1 MINYGIPYKGSKNKI
16 AENIIA
22 QLPSAK
28 HFYDL
33 FGGGGAMTHCALL
46 SGKYEFVHYNEF
58 NPLVFKAFKMAVNGE
73 FEGETRWISRED
85 FENLKDTDPYVAIC
99 FSFGNNLKTY
109 AYNKECEKFKKA
121 VHYSIVFD
129 DNSLL
134 KEYIDLSNFNYS
146 SNNIK
151 ERRLELQRYLTVL
164 FRENKLEVDY
174 GISNSEILQSQKRL
188 ENCKEYFN
196 SVGNV
201 RNVIQNLERKV
212 YVNFNS
218 IGTARGVIESLE
230 RLERLERFQSLE
242 NINNCGVLLSNLSY
256 EEVSI
261 ESDSVI
267 YCDPP
272 YVNTNTYLDEFDHEK
287 FYLWLRSLKQQVF
300 ISEYQMPSDFY
311 EVFSIKKRVLIND
324 KLNIQK
330 LEKLFSNIPYVNDP
344 LSW

>member
-1 MINYGIPYKGSKNKI
+1 MSNYGIPYKGSKNKI
-16 AENIIA
+16 AKNIIE

-33 FGGGGAMTHCALL
+33 FGGGGAMTHCTLL
-46 SGKYEFVHYNEF
+46 SGKYKYVHYNEF
-58 NPLVFKAFKMAVNGE
+58 NPLVFKAFKMAINGE

-85 FENLKDTDPYVAIC
+85 FERLKDTDPYVAIC
-99 FSFGNNLKTY
+99 FSFGNDFKTY
-109 AYNKECEKFKKA
+109 AYGKNCEPFKKA

-134 KEYIDLSNFNYS
+134 NNYIDLKDFKYR

-151 ERRLELQRYLTVL
+151 ERRSELYSLLKKSKLNIEYGKPNQQVSQHQIWLE
-164 FRENKLEVDY
+164 
-174 GISNSEILQSQKRL
+174 RL
-188 ENCKEYFN
+188 
-196 SVGNV
+196 
-201 RNVIQNLERKV
+201 QNLER
-212 YVNFNS
+212 F
-218 IGTARGVIESLE
+218 E
-230 RLERLERFQSLE
+230 RLQNLE

-256 EEVSI
+256 EQVPI

-272 YVNTNTYLDEFDHEK
+272 YKDTNTYLDEFNHEK
-287 FYLWLRSLKQQVF
+287 FYEWLRDCRKKNQQVF
-300 ISEYQMPSDFY
+300 ISEYQMPNDFY

-324 KLNIQK
+324 KLNTQK

>member
-1 MINYGIPYKGSKNKI
+1 
-16 AENIIA
+16 
-22 QLPSAK
+22 
-28 HFYDL
+28 
-33 FGGGGAMTHCALL
+33 MTHCALL
-46 SGKYEFVHYNEF
+46 SGKYEFVHYNEL
-58 NPLVFKAFKMAVNGE
+58 NPLVFKAFKMAINGE
-73 FEGETRWISRED
+73 FKDENRWISRED
-85 FENLKDTDPYVAIC
+85 FEKLKDTDPYVAC
-99 FSFGNNLKTY
+99 CYSFGNNLKTY

-151 ERRLELQRYLTVL
+151 ERRLELYSLL
-164 FRENKLEVDY
+164 KKSKLNVEY
-174 GISNSEILQSQKRL
+174 GKPNQPVSQHQIWLERLQS
-188 ENCKEYFN
+188 
-196 SVGNV
+196 
-201 RNVIQNLERKV
+201 
-212 YVNFNS
+212 
-218 IGTARGVIESLE
+218 
-230 RLERLERFQSLE
+230 LERLERFQSLE

>member
-1 MINYGIPYKGSKNKI
+1 MVENMNYGIPYKGSKNKI
-16 AENIIA
+16 AESILA
-22 QLPSAK
+22 QLPPAK

-46 SGKYEFVHYNEF
+46 SGKYKYVHYNEL

-85 FENLKDTDPYVAIC
+85 FERLKDSDPYVAIC
-99 FSFGNNLKTY
+99 FSFGNDLKNY

-121 VHYSIVFD
+121 VHYSIFFD

-146 SNNIK
+146 SENLK

-164 FRENKLEVDY
+164 LRENKLEVDY
-174 GISNSEILQSQKRL
+174 GISNSEILQSQNRL
-188 ENCKEYFN
+188 EKCKEYFN

-201 RNVIQNLERKV
+201 RNVIQNLER
-212 YVNFNS
+212 
-218 IGTARGVIESLE
+218 IE
-230 RLERLERFQSLE
+230 RLQNLE

-256 EEVSI
+256 EEVPI
-261 ESDSVI
+261 EENSVI

-272 YVNTNTYLDEFDHEK
+272 YKETGTYLNDFDHEK
-287 FYLWLRSLKQQVF
+287 FYSWLRTLKQQVF
-300 ISEYQMPSDFY
+300 ISEYQMPNDFH
-311 EVFSIKKRVLIND
+311 EVFSIKKRVSFSQ
-324 KLNIQK
+324 KLNTQK

>member
-1 MINYGIPYKGSKNKI
+1 MNYGIPYKGSKNKI
-16 AENIIA
+16 AEKLIA
-22 QLPSAK
+22 QLPSAT

-46 SGKYEFVHYNEF
+46 SGKYKYVHYNEL

-85 FENLKDTDPYVAIC
+85 FERLKDTDPYVAC
-99 FSFGNNLKTY
+99 CYSFGNDLKNY

-121 VHYSIVFD
+121 VHYSIFFN

-146 SNNIK
+146 SENLK

-164 FRENKLEVDY
+164 LRENKLEVDY
-174 GISNSEILQSQKRL
+174 GISNSEILQSQNRL
-188 ENCKEYFN
+188 EKCKEYFN

-201 RNVIQNLERKV
+201 RNVIQNLER
-212 YVNFNS
+212 
-218 IGTARGVIESLE
+218 IE
-230 RLERLERFQSLE
+230 RLQNLE

-256 EEVSI
+256 EEVPI
-261 ESDSVI
+261 EENSVI

-272 YVNTNTYLDEFDHEK
+272 YKETGTYLNDFDHEK
-287 FYLWLRSLKQQVF
+287 FYSWLRTLKQQVF
-300 ISEYQMPSDFY
+300 ISEYQMPNDFH
-311 EVFSIKKRVLIND
+311 EVFSIKKRVSFSQ
-324 KLNIQK
+324 KLNTQK

>member
-16 AENIIA
+16 AKNIIA

-33 FGGGGAMTHCALL
+33 FGGGGAITHCALL
-46 SGKYEFVHYNEF
+46 SGKYKYVHYNEF
-58 NPLVFKAFKMAVNGE
+58 NPLVFKAFKMAINGE
-73 FEGETRWISRED
+73 FKDETRWISKED
-85 FENLKDTDPYVAIC
+85 FEKLKDTDPYVAC
-99 FSFGNNLKTY
+99 CYSFGNNFKTY
-109 AYNKECEKFKKA
+109 AYNKEREPFKKA
-121 VHYSIVFD
+121 VHYSIFFN

-146 SNNIK
+146 SENLK

-164 FRENKLEVDY
+164 LRENKLEVDY
-174 GISNSEILQSQKRL
+174 GISNSEILQSQNRL
-188 ENCKEYFN
+188 EKCKEYFN

-201 RNVIQNLERKV
+201 RNVIQNLER
-212 YVNFNS
+212 
-218 IGTARGVIESLE
+218 IE
-230 RLERLERFQSLE
+230 RLQNLE

-256 EEVSI
+256 EEVPI
-261 ESDSVI
+261 EENSVI

-272 YVNTNTYLDEFDHEK
+272 YKETGTYLNDFDHEK
-287 FYLWLRSLKQQVF
+287 FYSWLRTLKQQVF
-300 ISEYQMPSDFY
+300 ISEYQMPNDFH
-311 EVFSIKKRVLIND
+311 EVFSIKKRVSFSQ
-324 KLNIQK
+324 KLNTQK

>member
-1 MINYGIPYKGSKNKI
+1 MNYGIPYKGSKNKI
-16 AENIIA
+16 AESIIA

-46 SGKYEFVHYNEF
+46 SGKYKYVHYNEF
-58 NPLVFKAFKMAVNGE
+58 NPLVFKAFKMAINGE
-73 FEGETRWISRED
+73 FKDENRWISRED
-85 FENLKDTDPYVAIC
+85 FEKLKDSDPYVAC
-99 FSFGNNLKTY
+99 CYSFGNNFKTY
-109 AYNKECEKFKKA
+109 AYNKEREPFKKA
-121 VHYSIVFD
+121 VHYSIFFN

-151 ERRLELQRYLTVL
+151 ERRLEFQRFLTVL
-164 FRENKLEVDY
+164 LNENKLDKN
-174 GISNSEILQSQKRL
+174 I
-188 ENCKEYFN
+188 CEYFCCSN
-196 SVGNV
+196 NV
-201 RNVIQNLERKV
+201 VSHITQ
-212 YVNFNS
+212 
-218 IGTARGVIESLE
+218 SLQ
-230 RLERLERFQSLE
+230 RLERLQSLE
-242 NINNCGVLLSNLSY
+242 SINNGVLLSNLSY
-256 EEVSI
+256 EEVPI

-272 YVNTNTYLDEFDHEK
+272 YKDTNTYLDDFDHEK
-287 FYLWLRSLKQQVF
+287 FYSWLRSLKQQVF

-324 KLNIQK
+324 KLNTQK